1 MYKNGMPRTALS
13 PEQIDAFRERL
24 VSAAMRLF
32 ARRGYEGVTLRA
44 IAAELG
50 CSPMTSY
57 RYFRDKAAIFAAVR
71 TAAYERFANAQ
82 EACREEA
89 EEPAALLAALG
100 RAYVRFAL
108 ENPDA
113 YRLMFE
119 LGQPDPE
126 GFPELRSAELRAIS
140 PLREAMERAVEAERV
155 EGDPPILTHVFWS
168 GMHGIVSLHLAGKLA
183 HGCAIDDLLEPVL
196 QTLFVGNRPGG
207 IT

>member
-1 MYKNGMPRTALS
+1 MPRASLS
-13 PEQIDAFRERL
+13 SEQIDEFRERL

-71 TAAYERFANAQ
+71 TAAYRSFADAQ
-82 EACREEA
+82 EAARDA
-89 EEPAALLAALG
+89 ASEPAAVLVALG
-100 RAYVRFAL
+100 RAYTRFAI

-119 LGQPDPE
+119 LSQQDE
-126 GFPELRSAELRAIS
+126 EAHPELAKCLAHHRSLMTAWAQDAIDAG
-140 PLREAMERAVEAERV
+140 LV
-155 EGDPPILTHVFWS
+155 EGDAQTLGQLFWA
-168 GMHGIVSLHLAGKLA
+168 GMHGVIMLEIAGKLSL
-183 HGCAIDDLLEPVL
+183 GRSFDRLSKEMVR
-196 QTLFVGNRPGG
+196 TLFRGMEPER
-207 IT
+207 